1 MDTDRFIELVRR
13 APVLEALRE
22 EGAMD
27 RRELEQHLDVSK
39 STVHRFTRSL
49 RENGLIERS
58 GGAFVLTPVG
68 EVSAEEVAA
77 FKASIET
84 TWELAPVLR
93 VARAHGVDIDVA
105 VFTDTTVT
113 TAEPGNPYRPVNR
126 FMSLV
131 TETDTLHGLDPASIN
146 PLHID
151 DIYERIINGMETD
164 VVFPSS
170 VIENLLTSNPERAE
184 QAFESGNLTL
194 RVHDDLPFG
203 LTLCDDRIGV
213 GIYDDDTGLLRT
225 YADTAAPAAHEWAET
240 VYTKYRNTAT
250 ELSEHPDLSQ
260 LPPVPSL
267 DDTESES

>member
-1 MDTDRFIELVRR
+1 MDTDQFIELVRR

-58 GGAFVLTPVG
+58 GGAFVLTSVG
-68 EVSAEEVAA
+68 EVSAEEMAA

-84 TWELAPVLR
+84 AWELAPVLQ
-93 VARAHGVDIDVA
+93 VTRAHGVDIDVA
-105 VFTDTTVT
+105 AFADATVT

-131 TETDTLHGLDPASIN
+131 AETDTLRGLDPASIN
-146 PLHID
+146 PLHVD
-151 DIYERIINGMETD
+151 DIYERIVNGMETD
-164 VVFPSS
+164 AVFPSA
-170 VIENLLTSNPERAE
+170 VVENLLTSNPERAE
-184 QAFESGNLTL
+184 RAFESGNLRL
-194 RVHDDLPFG
+194 RIHDDIPFG

-225 YADTAAPAAHEWAET
+225 YADTDAPAAHEWAEA
-240 VYTKYRNTAT
+240 VYTNYRDKAT
-250 ELSEHPDLSQ
+250 ELREHPEISQ
-260 LPPVPSL
+260 LPPVQVF
-267 DDTESES
+267 DDSESGS